1 MLCSSMLNNKAWHST
16 SCRGFM
22 LAVALF
28 ACAEAL
34 RLEKLG
40 PLGSTVVTELGRGPA
55 VAELA
60 AAGCAQ

>member
-1 MLCSSMLNNKAWHST
+1 
-16 SCRGFM
+16 M

-28 ACAEAL
+28 TCAEAL

-40 PLGSTVVTELGRGPA
+40 QLGSTVSTEPGRGPA

-60 AAGCAQ
+60 AAG